1 MQAVAP
7 DAIKKSPGHGKLQGY
22 FHRGRWING
31 LQFSDMRKSIIFSAL
46 ALLLMLSCEEV
57 DKILTF
63 RINDQTSIRLAQNT
77 SPISLP
83 LEIPT
88 PEVTSNSEQQYENN
102 KTHASLVKDVKLEE
116 LKLTITDPSAKTFSF
131 LNTIR
136 IFISSSETDE
146 IELAFAEN
154 VSSHSNTLELT
165 TTNEKLDAYIKASS
179 YNLRTEV
186 ITDETLTED
195 VDIRVDL
202 KFLVTADTY

>member
-7 DAIKKSPGHGKLQGY
+7 DAIKKSPGPGKLQGY

-116 LKLTITDPSAKTFSF
+116 LKLTITNPSAKTFSF

-154 VSSHSNTLELT
+154 ISSHSNTLELT

>member
-1 MQAVAP
+1 
-7 DAIKKSPGHGKLQGY
+7 
-22 FHRGRWING
+22 
-31 LQFSDMRKSIIFSAL
+31 MRKSIIFSAL
-46 ALLLMLSCEEV
+46 AVLLILSCEEV

-63 RINDQTSIRLAQNT
+63 RISDQTSIRLAQNT

-88 PEVTSNSEQQYENN
+88 PAVTSNSEQQYENN

-136 IFISSSETDE
+136 IFISTNETDE

-154 VSSHSNTLELT
+154 VSSQSNTLVLT
-165 TTNEKLDAYIKASS
+165 TTNEKLDAYIKAPS

-186 ITDETLTED
+186 VTDETLTED